1 MRILYLS
8 QYFPPEVGATQA
20 RAYEMARYLVSAGH
34 RVTMLT
40 EVPNHPSGIIPP
52 EYRGKLWERSNL
64 DGIDVIRVWVRTSPN
79 KTFSTRMALYLTY
92 MINAALAGLVLAR
105 GRPLRFR
112 SGTPAGRY
120 DVIYATSPP
129 LFVGGAALTLSVL
142 RRTPMVFEVRD
153 LWPES
158 AVALGELHSPR
169 AVALA
174 GKLEK
179 TCYNRARCLVVVT
192 EGIRRRLA
200 ERGFADKLVLIPNGA
215 NTDLFR
221 PEPAAGAALRTELS
235 LAGKFVVLY
244 AGIHGI
250 AQGLETALEAARQLK
265 AEPDVHFLFVGEGPK
280 KAELLA
286 AKERLGLANV
296 TMLPERP
303 RSDMPAF
310 LSAADVA
317 LVPLRRL
324 ELFEGAVP
332 SKMFDAWACG
342 CPVILSIDGEA
353 RRVLEQADAGLF
365 VEPEDAGQMAQAILH
380 LKGDLALLRRYGD
393 RGRSFVEENYS
404 RQQLAAR
411 LEGLL
416 QAVIESPKGDLRG
429 KRDEP

>member
-1 MRILYLS
+1 MRVLYLS
-8 QYFPPEVGATQA
+8 QYFPPEVGATQT

-52 EYRGKLWERSNL
+52 EYRGRLWERSSL
-64 DGIDVIRVWVRTSPN
+64 DGIDVIRVWVKASPQ
-79 KTFSTRMALYLTY
+79 KTFSTRMAFYLTY
-92 MINAALAGLVLAR
+92 MVNAALAGLVLAR
-105 GRPLRFR
+105 GR
-112 SGTPAGRY
+112 Y
-120 DVIYATSPP
+120 DALVATSPP
-129 LFVGGAALTLSVL
+129 LFVGGAALALSVL
-142 RRTPMVFEVRD
+142 RRIPMIFEVRD

-179 TCYNRARCLVVVT
+179 TCYNRARRLVVVT
-192 EGIRRRLA
+192 EGIRQRLT
-200 ERGFADKLVLIPNGA
+200 ERGFGAKLALIPNGA

-221 PEPAAGAALRTELS
+221 PDPAAGAAARAELG
-235 LAGKFVVLY
+235 LAGKFIVLY

-250 AQGLETALEAARQLK
+250 AQGLETVLEAAQHLQ
-265 AEPDVHFLFVGEGPK
+265 AVPDVHFVFVGEGPK
-280 KAELLA
+280 KAELEA
-286 AKERLGLANV
+286 MKERLGLANV
-296 TMLPERP
+296 TMVPERP

-324 ELFEGAVP
+324 ELFEGALP

-353 RRVLEQADAGLF
+353 RRVLAQADAGLF
-365 VEPEDAGQMAQAILH
+365 VEPEDAGQMARAIVR
-380 LKGDLALLRRYGD
+380 LKSDPALLRRYGTN
-393 RGRSFVEENYS
+393 GRRFVEENYS
-404 RQQLAAR
+404 RQRLAAQ
-411 LEGLL
+411 LEQLL
-416 QAVIESPKGDLRG
+416 LAVVEGEKG
-429 KRDEP
+429 

>member
-1 MRILYLS
+1 MRVLYLS
-8 QYFPPEVGATQA
+8 QYFPPEVGATQT

-52 EYRGKLWERSNL
+52 EYRGRLWERSNL
-64 DGIDVIRVWVRTSPN
+64 DGIDVIRVWVKASPQ
-79 KTFSTRMALYLTY
+79 KTFSTRMAFYLTY
-92 MINAALAGLVLAR
+92 MVNAALAGLVLAR
-105 GRPLRFR
+105 GR
-112 SGTPAGRY
+112 Y
-120 DVIYATSPP
+120 DALVATSPP
-129 LFVGGAALTLSVL
+129 LFVGGAALALSVL
-142 RRTPMVFEVRD
+142 RRIPMLFEVRD

-179 TCYNRARCLVVVT
+179 TCYNRARRLVVVT
-192 EGIRRRLA
+192 EGIRQRLT
-200 ERGFADKLVLIPNGA
+200 ERGFGAKLALIPNGA

-221 PEPAAGAALRTELS
+221 PDPAAGAAARAELG
-235 LAGKFVVLY
+235 LAGKFIVLY

-250 AQGLETALEAARQLK
+250 AQGLETVLEAAQHLQ
-265 AEPDVHFLFVGEGPK
+265 AVPDVHFVFVGEGPK
-280 KAELLA
+280 KAELEA
-286 AKERLGLANV
+286 MKERLGLPNV
-296 TMLPERP
+296 TMVPERP

-324 ELFEGAVP
+324 ELFEGALP

-353 RRVLEQADAGLF
+353 RRVLAQADAGLF
-365 VEPEDAGQMAQAILH
+365 VVPEEARQMAQAIER
-380 LKGDLALLRRYGD
+380 LKSDPALLRRYGANGC
-393 RGRSFVEENYS
+393 RFVEENYS
-404 RQQLAAR
+404 RQRLAAQ
-411 LEGLL
+411 LEQLL
-416 QAVIESPKGDLRG
+416 LAVVEGKKG
-429 KRDEP
+429 

>member
-8 QYFPPEVGATQA
+8 QYFPPEVGATQT

-34 RVTMLT
+34 QVTMLT

-64 DGIDVIRVWVRTSPN
+64 DGIDVIRVWVKTSPQ
-79 KTFSTRMALYLTY
+79 KTFATRMTFYLTF
-92 MINAALAGLVLAR
+92 MVSAALAGLVLAR
-105 GRPLRFR
+105 GR
-112 SGTPAGRY
+112 Y
-120 DVIYATSPP
+120 DALYATSPP
-129 LFVGGAALTLSVL
+129 LFVGGAALALSVL

-158 AVALGELHSPR
+158 AVALGELRSPR

-179 TCYNRARCLVVVT
+179 TCYNRARRLVVVT
-192 EGIRRRLA
+192 EGIRQRLV
-200 ERGFADKLVLIPNGA
+200 ERGFGSKLALIPNGA

-221 PEPAAGAALRTELS
+221 PDPAAGVALRTGLG

-250 AQGLETALEAARQLK
+250 AQGLETALQAAQQLQ
-265 AEPDVHFLFVGEGPK
+265 AAPDVHFVFVGEGPK

-286 AKERLGLANV
+286 MKERLGLANV
-296 TMLPERP
+296 MMLPERP

-324 ELFEGAVP
+324 ELFEGALP

-353 RRVLEQADAGLF
+353 RRVLKQADAGLF
-365 VEPEDAGQMAQAILH
+365 VEPEDAGQMAQAILQ
-380 LKGDLALLRRYGD
+380 LKGDPALLCRYRDNGRR
-393 RGRSFVEENYS
+393 FVEENYS
-404 RQQLAAR
+404 RQQLASR
-411 LEGLL
+411 LERLL
-416 QAVIESPKGDLRG
+416 LAVIEG
-429 KRDEP
+429 KRA